1 MTVHLCR
8 DFLTLTNAVAP
19 TSNMYMVALFL
30 TGVLGFSRVGQT
42 NWNIHPSAKG
52 HVVSGSGASINLGA
66 GKEYYVAVPTAS
78 YTVPASSDNDKILVL
93 KSFDYPRHNSGLF
106 RILSGSVADNA
117 FIVEWRSTGGTFPPI
132 ESGSLSGSLDW
143 MLFGDERSLAT
154 SETFSDNGAADN
166 GYQTFGSAT
175 YPRGIWRSPMGW
187 EVRICAESADD
198 RWNIGGWET
207 GNTFAVGVS
216 GNLAGDFVVGGEH
229 THGGLYWNDNE
240 PNRRKGQQVGCDPVL
255 LVDASWTT
263 GRWRVYM
270 WGDDETGSCVMFNRN
285 VTNGGDAML
294 WFGVPENEPVPLPP
308 KIIHRVFVVG
318 DSIRLNPGGPTWD
331 IATKNESSYSGQAFG
346 ISGQPISL
354 VFSPYVIIYEN
365 QKPRTLIDT
374 DNPILGATELCPV
387 ELLAGTWMTQN
398 IRGIPT
404 GQNMILEPRRMGFAP
419 MARLGRDNFGSY
431 VLTTDA
437 NRSWI
442 HAFNGI
448 YMMWGG
454 PPVLP

>member
-8 DFLTLTNAVAP
+8 DFLTLTNAVSP

-66 GKEYYVAVPTAS
+66 GKEFYVAVPTSS
-78 YTVPASSDNDKILVL
+78 YVVPASADNGKILVL
-93 KSFDYPRHNSGLF
+93 KSFNYPRHNSGLF
-106 RILSGSVADNA
+106 RVLSGSVVDNA
-117 FIVEWRSTGGTFPPI
+117 FIIEWRSTGGTFPPI

-154 SETFSDNGAADN
+154 AETFSDNGATGN
-166 GYQTFGSAT
+166 GYRTFGTAT

-187 EVRICAESADD
+187 EVRICAESAVD
-198 RWNIGGWET
+198 RSNIGT

-216 GNLAGDFVVGGEH
+216 GNLAGDFSVGGEH

-240 PNRRKGQQVGCDPVL
+240 YYRRSGQQVGCDPL
-255 LVDASWTT
+255 ASAWTT
-263 GRWRVYM
+263 GQWRVFM
-270 WGDDETGSCVMFNRN
+270 WGDDQTGSCVVFNRA
-285 VTNGGDAML
+285 VTSGYRGML
-294 WFGVPENEPVPLPP
+294 WFGVPENEPVPLPS

-318 DSIRLNPGGPTWD
+318 GSYSSLYPSNSDPNWD
-331 IATKNESSYSGQAFG
+331 IATQYQYLFSGQAFG
-346 ISGQPISL
+346 FSGQPISL
-354 VFSPYVIIYEN
+354 VFSPYVIIYGN

-374 DNPILGATELCPV
+374 DNPVLGATELYPV
-387 ELLAGTWMTQN
+387 ELLAGTWTTQQN
-398 IRGIPT
+398 KTSPT
-404 GQNMILEPRRMGFAP
+404 NQNMILEPRRMGTAP
-419 MARLGRDNFGSY
+419 MARLGRDNFGFY
-431 VLTTDA
+431 TLTTDA

-442 HAFNGI
+442 HTANGI
-448 YMMWGG
+448 FMLWGG